1 MGAWRLPLTRGRWL
15 ARRPGCSAAT
25 SWHTWPIL
33 GVCRPGLTTLCSV
46 GFLDRF
52 RQAPGSTG
60 LDLHFAAVDVET
72 TGLDP
77 VEDRIVELAVV
88 LFDARGT
95 VLDEWTTLV
104 NPGDGDAGVVAIH
117 GIQSEWLAAAPTFRE
132 IAGDLD
138 GRAVGRVLVAHNA
151 RFDLDFIEVEFRRL
165 GLPVGSGVVA
175 VDTMEIAQQIGLPR
189 KLTRL
194 TQQIGIPY
202 YPHSA
207 LDDARAVAQV
217 LTHFLP
223 IIQSSTFSGQLQ
235 LQPGQW
241 PALAPSGKAVHR
253 QQASVL
259 TRPRSILA
267 GAIENLPLDMMGT
280 VANPE
285 AGAAYLSLLEQ
296 VMEDGYISP
305 DERQSLLSVARRWGL
320 TRPDVETLHREFLDG
335 LLDAAMED
343 RKLSK
348 AERDELHRAAVWLGV
363 EAGDLDMLVRQ
374 ARARGRARV
383 EAARTELRGRVV
395 AFTGRGIYSSSIR
408 EGLCLKYGI
417 QFKNG
422 LTSDCGLLVIGSNEV
437 ANASVLKAH
446 QQGLPVIVESA
457 FWERL
462 GEKVP
467 TGIYS

>member
-1 MGAWRLPLTRGRWL
+1 MGSRASG
-15 ARRPGCSAAT
+15 S
-25 SWHTWPIL
+25 
-33 GVCRPGLTTLCSV
+33 
-46 GFLDRF
+46 
-52 RQAPGSTG
+52 RQP
-60 LDLHFAAVDVET
+60 
-72 TGLDP
+72 
-77 VEDRIVELAVV
+77 
-88 LFDARGT
+88 
-95 VLDEWTTLV
+95 
-104 NPGDGDAGVVAIH
+104 
-117 GIQSEWLAAAPTFRE
+117 PTFRE
-132 IAGDLD
+132 IAGDVAD
-138 GRAVGRVLVAHNA
+138 RAVGRVLVAHNA
-151 RFDLDFIEVEFRRL
+151 RFDLDFIESEFRRL
-165 GLPVGSGVVA
+165 GLSVGSGVVA
-175 VDTMEIAQQIGLPR
+175 VDTMELAQQIGLPR

-223 IIQSSTFSGQLQ
+223 IIQSSTFSGRPQ

-241 PALAPSGKAVHR
+241 PALVPSGKAVHR

-259 TRPRSILA
+259 TRPRSILT
-267 GAIENLPLDMMGT
+267 GAIENLPLDMGT

-285 AGAAYLSLLEQ
+285 AGAAYLGLLEQ

-305 DERQSLLSVARRWGL
+305 DERQSLLSIARRWGL

-374 ARARGRARV
+374 ARARSRARV
-383 EAARTELRGRVV
+383 EAVRTELRGRVV

-408 EGLCLKYGI
+408 EGRPKHGI

-422 LTSDCGLLVIGSNEV
+422 MTSDCGLLVIGSNEV
-437 ANASVLKAH
+437 ANASVLKAR
-446 QQGLPVIVESA
+446 QQGLPVIAESA

>member
-1 MGAWRLPLTRGRWL
+1 MFRGPPWPTGRRTVTVL
-15 ARRPGCSAAT
+15 AVLGTC
-25 SWHTWPIL
+25 WPALI
-33 GVCRPGLTTLCSV
+33 TLCSV

-52 RQAPGSTG
+52 RQPPGSTG
-60 LDLHFAAVDVET
+60 LHLHFAAVDVET
-72 TGLDP
+72 TGLDL
-77 VEDRIVELAVV
+77 VEDRILELAVV

-132 IAGDLD
+132 IAGDLAD
-138 GRAVGRVLVAHNA
+138 RVVGRVLVAHNA
-151 RFDLDFIEVEFRRL
+151 RFDMDFIEAEFRRL

-175 VDTMEIAQQIGLPR
+175 VDTMKIAQQIGLPR

-223 IIQSSTFSGQLQ
+223 VIQSSTFSGRPQ

-259 TRPRSILA
+259 TRPRSILT
-267 GAIENLPLDMMGT
+267 GAIENLPLDMGA

-305 DERQSLLSVARRWGL
+305 DERESLLSVARRWGL

-374 ARARGRARV
+374 ARARSRARV
-383 EAARTELRGRVV
+383 EAVRTELRGRVV

-417 QFKNG
+417 QYKNG
-422 LTSDCGLLVIGSNEV
+422 LTSECGLLVIGSNDV
-437 ANASVLKAH
+437 ANASVLKAR
-446 QQGLPVIVESA
+446 QLGLPVIVESA
-457 FWERL
+457 FWDRL

-467 TGIYS
+467 SGIYS